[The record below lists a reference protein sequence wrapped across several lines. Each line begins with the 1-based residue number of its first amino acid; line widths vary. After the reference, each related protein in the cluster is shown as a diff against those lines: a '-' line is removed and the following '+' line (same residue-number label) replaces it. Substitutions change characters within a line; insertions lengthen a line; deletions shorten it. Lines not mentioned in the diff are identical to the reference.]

1 MKKLILLLLIIGV
14 TSNVSAQNKTEDSL
28 KTEKLRKESGVDPTR
43 VASRASYSFLYFD
56 QGNSLGQI
64 NNRATLT
71 LGVNRWSL
79 AMKYEVIS
87 KVGKI
92 PGSGFS
98 SGMGDLK
105 FSVLNAF
112 YVKGKSALA
121 ASAEISMPTGKPE
134 FGSQYFSITPALTYS
149 YTIQPSLF
157 LAVQPQY
164 TFHVLK
170 DPIYPSL
177 SVLTVRSFIAKF
189 TKKGYFYVFE
199 PRPVFDF
206 GNNTTD
212 LILSPI
218 IGKSL
223 GGGFNLLFLAEFST
237 NASVKKTR
245 GNLFQLGFN
254 KNF

>member
-1 MKKLILLLLIIGV
+1 
-14 TSNVSAQNKTEDSL
+14 
-28 KTEKLRKESGVDPTR
+28 
-43 VASRASYSFLYFD
+43 
-56 QGNSLGQI
+56 
-64 NNRATLT
+64 
-71 LGVNRWSL
+71 
-79 AMKYEVIS
+79 
-87 KVGKI
+87 
-92 PGSGFS
+92 
-98 SGMGDLK
+98 
-105 FSVLNAF
+105 VLNAF